1 MKKTLEKEGLSGKTV
16 PWKRLMV
23 TVLRFVTP
31 IFVLLVVWELLSA
44 FHVMNPVLLPRPSVI
59 IHDLYEILTTASM
72 GQTSSKVAHSILLT
86 HILTS
91 LYRLICSF
99 SIGICAGIPMGI
111 LIGRNRYARNYFEP
125 LISLIMPVPGI
136 AWAPIFMLWLGFG
149 DLTIITV
156 GALVS
161 FFPIVYNTA
170 AGVRSVDKYLV
181 WASWTMGATKRTIFF
196 KVLIPS
202 AAAYIFT
209 GLKLGLARGWRT
221 IIAVEMIAGSI
232 WGLGF
237 MIFDAREFLQT
248 TYIYGGIM
256 VLALIFFLIEN
267 TGIRWLEKKTI
278 GKWGMITEAVT
289 R

>member
-1 MKKTLEKEGLSGKTV
+1 MSKIIFQKKTV
-16 PWKRLMV
+16 IPI
-23 TVLRFVTP
+23 LRFIAP
-31 IFVLLVVWELLSA
+31 IIILLEIWELLSA
-44 FHVMNPVLLPRPSVI
+44 LHIVNPVLLPRPSII
-59 IHDLYEILTTASM
+59 IHDLYKMLVTPSI
-72 GQTSSKVAHSILLT
+72 GQTSGKVAHSILLT

-91 LYRLICSF
+91 LYRLACSF
-99 SIGICAGIPMGI
+99 SIAVCTGIPMGI
-111 LIGRNRYARNYFEP
+111 LIGTNRYARNYFDP

-149 DLTIITV
+149 DSTIISV
-156 GALVS
+156 GALVT

-170 AGVRSVDKYLV
+170 AGVRSVDKYLL
-181 WASWTMGATKRTIFF
+181 WASQTMGANKKNIFF

-256 VLALIFFLIEN
+256 ILALVFFLIEN
-267 TGIRWLEKKTI
+267 VGIRYLEKKTI
-278 GKWGMITEAVT
+278 QKWGMISK
-289 R
+289 